1 MSGSGI
7 RTGTNNSRG
16 GDAAPALAAKEKNRL
31 PSRVRVGQNAP
42 LGKNSKLLEV

>member
-16 GDAAPALAAKEKNRL
+16 GHAAPALVAKEKNRL
-31 PSRVRVGQNAP
+31 PSRVRVGQNAR
-42 LGKNSKLLEV
+42 LEKNPNRVEV